1 MTELSEKVKAEKKA
15 TVEALDYLYTSRSNL
30 TAEEFQRLVIAWLNE
45 KGVSPVESERMEDT
59 HEHISLEDFPA
70 KTRQVLDG
78 LLGGRRATAWMQKMK
93 QTKEDA
99 ADILS
104 DIASTVSE
112 KLGASLSEEDK
123 EAATERAKERLGDFD
138 PSEDGEDA
146 QESAQDAR
154 NKAYQDA
161 FYLFI
166 SLRDDAGFSESV
178 AEKLSEEDREK
189 LKRVHDALKA
199 DGERK
204 PERTSE
210 EERDDARADLRRFLG
225 MDD

>member
-59 HEHISLEDFPA
+59 HEHVNLEDFSA

-123 EAATERAKERLGDFD
+123 EAAAERAKERLGDFG

-146 QESAQDAR
+146 QEAR

-161 FYLFI
+161 FYLFV
-166 SLRDDAGFSESV
+166 SLRDDAGFSGSV

-210 EERDDARADLRRFLG
+210 GERDAWREALRRFLG